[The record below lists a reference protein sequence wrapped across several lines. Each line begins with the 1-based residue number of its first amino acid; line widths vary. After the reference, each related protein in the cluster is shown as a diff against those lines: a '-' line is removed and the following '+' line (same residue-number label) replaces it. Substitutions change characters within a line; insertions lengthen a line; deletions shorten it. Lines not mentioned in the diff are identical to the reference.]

1 MENEERALVMFCT
14 KCGKKFDE
22 NAVFCMECGTKRE
35 STATPI
41 PQQPAFNAPPTA
53 TEAPTTE
60 TPATETPVAETP
72 VAPVEY
78 ATPQP
83 VATNNAQTAKTSTAK
98 IIIAVVIL
106 FVGIYIG
113 LKPPFPFLE
122 IGSTKIDESDPD
134 ATKDPNSASKSLVED
149 SADDYDYEITNGKVE
164 IVGYIGDNTKIVI
177 PSKIEGSPVTSIG
190 VGAFDGCQDLS
201 EVIIPTT
208 VTEICDSAFSD
219 TALLKITIP
228 TSVDY
233 IDDYAFSYCGSL
245 KAVYFEGDMPEFVE
259 ASTVFEEAAKGFTIY
274 YKEGKQ
280 GWADF
285 DDFPTKTY

>member
-1 MENEERALVMFCT
+1 MENEEKALVMFCT

-22 NAVFCMECGTKRE
+22 NAMFCMECGTKRE
-35 STATPI
+35 NSATPV
-41 PQQPAFNAPPTA
+41 PQQPAFNVPPTA
-53 TEAPTTE
+53 VPSAS
-60 TPATETPVAETP
+60 VETP
-72 VAPVEY
+72 VAPAEY
-78 ATPQP
+78 AAPQP
-83 VATNNAQTAKTSTAK
+83 VAANNAPTAKKGTAK
-98 IIIAVVIL
+98 IIIAVVLL
-106 FVGIYIG
+106 FAGIYIG

-134 ATKDPNSASKSLVED
+134 ATKDPNSASESLVED
-149 SADDYDYEITNGKVE
+149 SADDYEYEIIDGKVE
-164 IVGYIGDNTKIVI
+164 IVGYIGDNTKLVI
-177 PSKIEGSPVTSIG
+177 PSKIEGSSVTSIG
-190 VGAFDGCQDLS
+190 VGAFDGCQDVS

-208 VTEICDSAFSD
+208 VTEICNGAFSD
-219 TALLKITIP
+219 TALVKITIP
-228 TSVDY
+228 ASVDY

-259 ASTVFEEAAKGFTIY
+259 ASTVFEEAAKSFTIY